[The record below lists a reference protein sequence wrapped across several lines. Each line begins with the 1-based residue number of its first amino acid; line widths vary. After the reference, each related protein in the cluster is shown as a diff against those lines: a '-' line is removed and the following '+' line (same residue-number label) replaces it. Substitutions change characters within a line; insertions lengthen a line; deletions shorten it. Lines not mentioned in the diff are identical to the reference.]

1 MSKLKKEE
9 LKEDDL
15 KKDKLKVDELKKD
28 KLKEEELKKEKLIKD
43 ASNESEKNDNED
55 LIDEE
60 KLTEKT
66 SEILKEDNEEII
78 DEAKLNEIH
87 TELIESKGRNYK
99 QLEEKFHKIFINI
112 ILAILVVLYFAILLF
127 ENTKISN
134 IQFINYLK
142 ISSIV
147 CLCLS
152 LILFE
157 NSYYKDYEDL
167 FMNAIEISGLGI
179 CTLYLLNITIKQNIN
194 LNLCV
199 IVMISAFVLYYFL
212 KAIYIRLKRK
222 NYEYDMQDN
231 E

>member
-1 MSKLKKEE
+1 MSKLKKEQ
-9 LKEDDL
+9 LKEDD
-15 KKDKLKVDELKKD
+15 LKKD
-28 KLKEEELKKEKLIKD
+28 KLKEEELKKEKLIKN
-43 ASNESEKNDNED
+43 ASNESEKDDNED

-66 SEILKEDNEEII
+66 SEILKEDNEII

-127 ENTKISN
+127 ENTKISD

-157 NSYYKDYEDL
+157 NSYYKDNENL

-179 CTLYLLNITIKQNIN
+179 CTLYLLNITIPIFQ
-194 LNLCV
+194 
-199 IVMISAFVLYYFL
+199 S
-212 KAIYIRLKRK
+212 
-222 NYEYDMQDN
+222 
-231 E
+231 

>member
-9 LKEDDL
+9 LKEDD
-15 KKDKLKVDELKKD
+15 LKKD

-99 QLEEKFHKIFINI
+99 QLEEKFRKIFINSL
-112 ILAILVVLYFAILLF
+112 LAIAIVLYFAIVLF
-127 ENTKISN
+127 ANTRISDL
-134 IQFINYLK
+134 QFTNYLK

-157 NSYYKDYEDL
+157 NSYYKDNENL

-179 CTLYLLNITIKQNIN
+179 CTLYLLNITIKQNFSI
-194 LNLCV
+194 NLCV
-199 IVMISAFVLYYFL
+199 IVMISAFVLYYII
-212 KAIYIRLKRK
+212 KAIYIRFKRK
-222 NYEYDMQDN
+222 NYEYDSQNYENDSLDD
-231 E
+231 EK

>member
-152 LILFE
+152 LILFG
-157 NSYYKDYEDL
+157 NMY
-167 FMNAIEISGLGI
+167 
-179 CTLYLLNITIKQNIN
+179 
-194 LNLCV
+194 
-199 IVMISAFVLYYFL
+199 IVFVKY
-212 KAIYIRLKRK
+212 
-222 NYEYDMQDN
+222 NN
-231 E
+231 